1 MVFVF
6 ILGFL
11 SGATALMV
19 GVVADELGTSGSR
32 KEKGRLFTEHPAE
45 GLFQSLIHACILH
58 FHQILP

>member
-19 GVVADELGTSGSR
+19 GMVLWDDMHD
-32 KEKGRLFTEHPAE
+32 KGD
-45 GLFQSLIHACILH
+45 
-58 FHQILP
+58 